1 MLFSLIK
8 KCVFAFLVFFIC
20 LPPII
25 LSQNIS
31 ETTRLVVTFESAE
44 ANAKIKPIN
53 VTQRLPCRVIKQY
66 GRRLVLDMQRIVM
79 DLEAEK
85 RKIQSLFDAI
95 ELVELDYLISTQA
108 SPWINPESQ
117 TPLWNLLDSELHSV
131 HAEGIWNTTHGNPNE
146 VVAVIDSGIAEVAK
160 PMFLHLLDGY
170 DFVSDAR
177 ISMDGD
183 GRDADATDP
192 GDQSQTCPISSWHGT
207 KVASVIAGRHDNP
220 WGMKGIAQNCS
231 ILPLRVLGQCRMGYA
246 TDVSDAL
253 VWAIGGPIHG
263 IPSNPKRSKTITL
276 SLAGRGR
283 CPNYLQSAVD
293 YALRLGAAVIAA
305 AGNYNESF
313 SEYFPGNCEGV
324 IAVAASTREGELASY
339 SNWGTR
345 LQAPGGDLHNA
356 IMSLGVNPWGTA
368 VEVSF
373 EFGTSFAAPHVSSMV
388 VLGNSLQNYSYMS
401 ENDSYVDVV
410 FDRNATSDFSSN
422 ISSNLSVFDSVYA
435 QSLPTFTNNRP
446 GFQVYTNHNNLRFA
460 YGSIN
465 FDQIALQ
472 EGGFYF
478 ICDRGHFICDITL
491 EVQKERKL
499 DGTGYWPFRNLE
511 KYHVY
516 CCNMK
521 FDTTKF
527 GDKTHA
533 RLFANAHLDSRATET
548 LYYKK
553 IFLRGFQFGVDSI
566 YLTTHQSGDIEI
578 SRYWWWEPWRPNN
591 YWADDS
597 KCDKHGPEYIVVG
610 FHGIIGENFFHSSRV
625 ICAELFVPVPIGFY
639 SNGPVADAN
648 GGAIAC
654 PKGTFSSAIGSAGC
668 TSCSSGF
675 YASNT
680 GSSRCIACTTCHTG
694 SYPKNCGLQSA
705 GACTVC
711 SAGSFS
717 PASTTTCTRCSA
729 GTFSSA
735 SSVSCSNCLAGK
747 FSAASAS
754 VCSDCEGGKFSAAQS
769 SSSCDVCPAN
779 MFSLASST
787 ACTLCHPGTASSSGV
802 SVCSACP
809 NTPPANARFTRLCEW
824 RCNVGYYNATP
835 SACTLCTSNVSC
847 AAGLFRAQCTDGIQN
862 SPGNCTSVCT
872 TLPSNAVFVSYN
884 ELNRETGCWWGCNR
898 GFYRSSVLTTATCIS
913 STITCSHGFY
923 PTSASYNGI
932 THTTTA
938 PSCAACAPTIPNADF
953 SGAGNPNVENSCP
966 YTCKHGFFKL
976 TESGAC
982 NGWTQQCTAGYF
994 WTAGTKT
1001 SDATCT
1007 ECSPNYAASANPE
1020 HYVYDFMTCSY
1031 KCSAGYGI
1039 NAAMSRQCIQCAP
1052 GKYQNPQAS
1061 TSNFECKVCDSNSFQ
1076 NSPGSAEC
1084 IAIPVNGRQNGD
1096 GSDYICNSGYFKVPG
1111 RPGALIGSCSSCAT
1125 CASGNYWSV
1134 ACEGTAVGTCSSC
1147 TSLGCSDT
1155 FYRSGCSGYNLGS
1168 CTQCAT
1174 CPSGSFFGSCTGNAL
1189 SDDRSCGPCPV
1200 GKAGGG
1206 GYSKTCTDCV
1216 AGSFASA
1223 EGTAVCSACSAGQFS
1238 TGAGAIQCTHCV
1250 SGKYSTAIGATSDCP
1265 SCPEGVFCSSSTT
1278 TATCGD
1284 GTFCPA
1290 GASQATACLA
1300 GTFRACTPAIV
1311 HFRCVTTCVHDLG
1324 ISNRAPWNQAN
1335 FIDPQARWIWNIA
1348 GAATNAPT
1356 SPDFSLSKRVF
1367 VTPCHKCLASGSVQ
1381 VRIHVMADDYCTVF
1395 INSVQVGTVAN
1406 GGCTWCTA
1414 AQFSAS
1420 LVAGY
1425 NTIRFLAGNSGG
1437 AAGIA
1442 FAMYCTQ
1449 QDTLASILI
1458 ARSDNTWCLG
1468 ASCTHA
1474 ESAGVFVP
1482 TGNYTGDH
1490 ASSRVVIGATCV
1502 SCSAG
1507 TVSAAGASQCSA
1519 CNPGFFAA
1527 AAGSS
1532 VCVACNS
1539 IPVQGR
1545 FTSQCDWVCNHGF
1558 FKEFSTTCAS
1568 CSSNMSCNAGFFRA
1582 PCTNGISDSPCTFA
1596 CPAAPLPSNAA
1607 FVSYNNLNTNSE
1619 TFCWWG
1625 CNRGFYRS
1633 SALTTATCISSTI
1646 TCSHGFYPTS
1656 ASYNGI
1662 THTTTAPSCAAC
1674 APTIPN
1680 ADFSGAGNP
1689 NVENSCPY
1697 TCKHGFF
1704 KLTESGACNGWTQ
1717 QCTAGYFW
1725 TAGTKTSDAT
1735 CTECSPNYA
1744 ASANPEHYVYDFMT
1758 CSYKCSAGYGINA
1771 AMSRQC
1777 IQCAPGKYQN
1787 PQASTSNFECK
1798 VCDSNSFQ
1806 NSPGSA
1812 ECIAVPANGQKND
1825 DGSDY
1830 ICNKGYFRVD
1840 GIAGASIGSCS
1851 LCATCA
1857 SGNYWSVACNG
1868 TTAGTCSSC
1877 SLIGCPDTFYRSRC
1891 SGYNLG
1897 SCIQCSNCTSGS
1909 FFGSCNGNSLA
1920 DDRTCSPCP
1929 MGQAGGGGFAKA
1941 CTACGE
1947 GSFSS
1952 AQGATACAACS
1963 SISPTCSDTFFRS
1976 GCGGSSPGTCTRC
1989 RDCNSGS
1996 FFGSCSGS
2004 SLLDDRTCTL
2014 CPAGQAGG
2022 GGFAKTCT
2030 ACGAGSYSSAAG
2042 AHECFSCSSIG
2053 CPDTYYRSGC
2063 GGSLLGSCLQ
2073 CSTCS
2078 SGSFFGSCSGTS
2090 LSDDRTC
2097 TACPAGKAGAGTFS
2111 KACTDCIAGTF
2122 SPGSG
2127 AALCT
2132 TCSPGKFSAAAA
2144 AVACADCSPIPALGQ
2159 FTNLCAWK
2167 CHLGHFKDSVSSCSL
2182 CSSNTSCNAGL
2193 FKAACIDGISDTNCS
2208 LPCSTKS
2215 QQASSQY
2222 TLFFVG
2228 STDTYCWWGCN
2239 RGFYKNV
2246 ASAQCV
2252 SSSTVCNAGFYPSS
2266 PTFNSFTTLTT
2277 APSCEPCF
2285 PSIQHANFS
2294 GGGNPNNASSC
2305 PYRCNHGYFNL
2316 HPWGSCS
2323 LWTSNC
2329 PAGFFWTGGTATAD
2343 ATCTECSPNHVRASS
2358 TDRSFYVYSPNVC
2371 TFKCIPGYGKRAEL
2385 NDQCRACPA
2394 GMYHNSS
2401 VLNSICQLCG
2411 AMEYQKSVGM
2421 DQCVA
2426 VPPFGQAIANRSDF
2440 TCNHGYVYQAPSVL
2454 SIIETCALCQNNN
2467 VVLKGATSQIK
2478 DIVWRSGGQC
2488 VVESFSCN
2496 EGFYRNWTQHDCMAC
2511 PSEAPANA
2519 LKLSSTSGIC
2529 PLCNGVTHAAERDR
2543 NAYCPFQCNSGF
2555 YSSPSFNYSCIR
2567 CSVPVC
2573 SLGLFSQLCVLNQTV
2588 DQCQTCSHV
2597 LQASQNWVVSGTT
2610 CQWHCRAGF
2619 FLNMSAR
2626 PLCQMC
2632 APGRIKPLEGNHSCS
2647 DCPVGSFSA
2656 SSISCQFCNPGRYS
2670 NATASTVCQ
2679 QCEMG
2684 TFSPSVNRT
2693 SCISCVSLRTYPSSR
2708 TLVTGSSLCV
2718 LCPALFPLS
2727 QDGVMCGLPLAPCP
2741 TGFYLPQ
2748 LALNNT
2754 LCALCP
2760 VGTYCDDAQGTL
2772 IPKPCP
2778 FGRPFSFLPSVSID
2792 NCSSTNF
2799 LTDER
2804 WRTTC

>member
-966 YTCKHGFFKL
+966 YTCKDGFFKL
-976 TESGAC
+976 TESGPC
-982 NGWTQQCTAGYF
+982 NRWTQKCTAGFF

-1039 NAAMSRQCIQCAP
+1039 NAAMSSQCTQCAA

-1061 TSNFECKVCDSNSFQ
+1061 TSNSEC
-1076 NSPGSAEC
+1076 
-1084 IAIPVNGRQNGD
+1084 
-1096 GSDYICNSGYFKVPG
+1096 
-1111 RPGALIGSCSSCAT
+1111 T
-1125 CASGNYWSV
+1125 
-1134 ACEGTAVGTCSSC
+1134 
-1147 TSLGCSDT
+1147 
-1155 FYRSGCSGYNLGS
+1155 
-1168 CTQCAT
+1168 
-1174 CPSGSFFGSCTGNAL
+1174 
-1189 SDDRSCGPCPV
+1189 
-1200 GKAGGG
+1200 
-1206 GYSKTCTDCV
+1206 
-1216 AGSFASA
+1216 
-1223 EGTAVCSACSAGQFS
+1223 
-1238 TGAGAIQCTHCV
+1238 
-1250 SGKYSTAIGATSDCP
+1250 
-1265 SCPEGVFCSSSTT
+1265 
-1278 TATCGD
+1278 
-1284 GTFCPA
+1284 
-1290 GASQATACLA
+1290 
-1300 GTFRACTPAIV
+1300 
-1311 HFRCVTTCVHDLG
+1311 
-1324 ISNRAPWNQAN
+1324 
-1335 FIDPQARWIWNIA
+1335 
-1348 GAATNAPT
+1348 
-1356 SPDFSLSKRVF
+1356 
-1367 VTPCHKCLASGSVQ
+1367 
-1381 VRIHVMADDYCTVF
+1381 
-1395 INSVQVGTVAN
+1395 
-1406 GGCTWCTA
+1406 
-1414 AQFSAS
+1414 
-1420 LVAGY
+1420 
-1425 NTIRFLAGNSGG
+1425 
-1437 AAGIA
+1437 
-1442 FAMYCTQ
+1442 
-1449 QDTLASILI
+1449 
-1458 ARSDNTWCLG
+1458 
-1468 ASCTHA
+1468 
-1474 ESAGVFVP
+1474 
-1482 TGNYTGDH
+1482 
-1490 ASSRVVIGATCV
+1490 
-1502 SCSAG
+1502 
-1507 TVSAAGASQCSA
+1507 
-1519 CNPGFFAA
+1519 
-1527 AAGSS
+1527 
-1532 VCVACNS
+1532 
-1539 IPVQGR
+1539 
-1545 FTSQCDWVCNHGF
+1545 
-1558 FKEFSTTCAS
+1558 
-1568 CSSNMSCNAGFFRA
+1568 
-1582 PCTNGISDSPCTFA
+1582 
-1596 CPAAPLPSNAA
+1596 
-1607 FVSYNNLNTNSE
+1607 
-1619 TFCWWG
+1619 
-1625 CNRGFYRS
+1625 
-1633 SALTTATCISSTI
+1633 
-1646 TCSHGFYPTS
+1646 
-1656 ASYNGI
+1656 
-1662 THTTTAPSCAAC
+1662 
-1674 APTIPN
+1674 
-1680 ADFSGAGNP
+1680 
-1689 NVENSCPY
+1689 
-1697 TCKHGFF
+1697 
-1704 KLTESGACNGWTQ
+1704 
-1717 QCTAGYFW
+1717 
-1725 TAGTKTSDAT
+1725 
-1735 CTECSPNYA
+1735 
-1744 ASANPEHYVYDFMT
+1744 
-1758 CSYKCSAGYGINA
+1758 
-1771 AMSRQC
+1771 
-1777 IQCAPGKYQN
+1777 
-1787 PQASTSNFECK
+1787 